1 MEEFPNLKKPQPLFH
16 SLKEAFL
23 EMLRILKEQIQF
35 KNNLLNTYQATGLFI
50 KTSEKARF

>member
-1 MEEFPNLKKPQPLFH
+1 MEEFPNLKKTQPLFH
-16 SLKEAFL
+16 SPKEAFL

-35 KNNLLNTYQATGLFI
+35 KKIIYWTPTKQLDSS